1 MLFTFFYFFNIYIV
15 RKRNL
20 GLDPPS
26 GKQKI
31 RGRFFVSQ
39 EVADIKKY
47 EVISLGCKLC
57 GQTRK
62 QANEQIGIQSIK
74 IRLNPVEKNKKACLE
89 GTGG

>member
-1 MLFTFFYFFNIYIV
+1 MVDVVHGFYFFNIYIV

-47 EVISLGCKLC
+47 EVISSGCKLC

-62 QANEQIGIQSIK
+62 QANEQIGIQFDK
-74 IRLNPVEKNKKACLE
+74 DQTQFC
-89 GTGG
+89 